1 MSGDLEPREEIMRL
15 LMDLFARTLDHQGT
29 CLETLGLTYSQAKLL
44 WRLEVGDKL
53 SLKELARRCGV
64 DPSNLAGIVDQ
75 LTDRKLVLSRPAAHD
90 KRVRI
95 IPPHSRRRSPS
106 PPPRCLPRPE
116 SRDPRPAAETTG
128 SVARDTVARLRELRL
143 QEVLGPVRPSR
154 TSAARSRSG
163 RCRSSCTTSRTQR

>member
-1 MSGDLEPREEIMRL
+1 MSGDPEPREEIMRL

-75 LTDRKLVLSRPAAHD
+75 LTDRKLVLSRPAPHD

-95 IPPHSRRRSPS
+95 IRLTADGVRLRRRLVACLAKNPAIHAL
-106 PPPRCLPRPE
+106 PPKRQDQLLE
-116 SRDPRPAAETTG
+116 I
-128 SVARDTVARLRELRL
+128 LRE
-143 QEVLGPVRPSR
+143 VS
-154 TSAARSRSG
+154 
-163 RCRSSCTTSRTQR
+163 